1 MVMSLDTFPA
11 VVSTAENYSVH
22 PLATAMIRF
31 SKMIL
36 GQGVVGNKEHE

>member
-1 MVMSLDTFPA
+1 MVMSLATFLA
-11 VVSTAENYSVH
+11 VVSTAENYSEH
-22 PLATAMIRF
+22 LLATAMIRF